1 MLGVNVLPSLLHY
14 IDAPEWKDE
23 VDELGANIGTF
34 LSSCIPFQHTFSI
47 ITALNT
53 PYPLNIPTQP
63 TLSILPLYLRTY
75 TIIYAPPQAQY
86 HPSQPLDYHCSQYT
100 LPTQYTH
107 SIYPLNIPSQPT
119 LSILPLYLRTYTII
133 YAPPQAQY
141 HPSQPLH
148 YHCSQYTL
156 PSHLNPPSQ
165 CSPSINPHTLFTHHH
180 RRSIIHHSHLIRQRE
195 IHFLHFL
202 LIRESF
208 RASRVCPVLL

>member
-1 MLGVNVLPSLLHY
+1 MGRGCVLGVNVLPSLLHY

-53 PYPLNIPTQP
+53 PYPLNIPT
-63 TLSILPLYLRTY
+63 
-75 TIIYAPPQAQY
+75 
-86 HPSQPLDYHCSQYT
+86 
-100 LPTQYTH
+100 
-107 SIYPLNIPSQPT
+107 QPT